1 MKIILTQHIKG
12 IGKKGEVVEVSDG
25 YAQNSLIPKG
35 LAKVATNTALNKIKQ
50 AKTAALNKAEREQE
64 KIETTLSLINGK
76 TITIREKLNEKGSLY
91 HALGLKEIIRAVH
104 EQLHLN
110 TPNTLYKEKYAFKEA
125 GKYTL
130 TLEAYNTRSQLFL
143 VIEKK

>member
-64 KIETTLSLINGK
+64 NIETTLSLINGK
-76 TITIREKLNEKGSLY
+76 TITIREKLNKKGTLY
-91 HALGLKEIIRAVH
+91 HALGLKEIIRDVH
-104 EQLHLN
+104 EQLHLD
-110 TPNTLYKEKYAFKEA
+110 TPNT
-125 GKYTL
+125 
-130 TLEAYNTRSQLFL
+130 
-143 VIEKK
+143 